1 MTNITLWQNFR
12 GHPENFSYMQFSQNI
27 DGFRQN
33 GSQGF

>member
-1 MTNITLWQNFR
+1 MYIAQWQDFR
-12 GHPENFSYMQFSQNI
+12 GHPKNISFIQFSQNV